1 MMNPAIFEPQL
12 QGTRPKHRANNQ
24 QRAHHSAFP
33 LSGLSVKP
41 GSRIVRQLDGLRAT
55 SLAEPVSCFPDHT
68 LFLASPAPCCADV
81 TPAINYYAG
90 LDIIEVLTKCRANI
104 SGAVRSALLPR
115 DMKQLDC
122 DGFGNRKAR

>member
-1 MMNPAIFEPQL
+1 MERRHDAVAR
-12 QGTRPKHRANNQ
+12 G
-24 QRAHHSAFP
+24 
-33 LSGLSVKP
+33 GVKP
-41 GSRIVRQLDGLRAT
+41 GHFWAEPFRTLIRRGGRGCLRAF
-55 SLAEPVSCFPDHT
+55 LT

-104 SGAVRSALLPR
+104 SGAVTSALLPR
-115 DMKQLDC
+115 LLPREMRQMDC